1 MVVNSPMARTV
12 VVTQIPSPYQVELFN
27 AAFAAGIDLAV
38 VYVEPFDPAREWS
51 AQTIKHPHWYLSRS
65 SADCARAITST
76 ELCVFS
82 MYRRA
87 TVRTWINA
95 RHRSG
100 KAWCFWGERPGA
112 TQRGFAG
119 RTFRQFSLRP
129 LHRTK
134 VPIWGIGQFAID
146 GYAREFGRERLFI
159 NLPYFSNLTRFASA
173 RNQNRDG
180 RMRIL
185 YSGSLTERKGV
196 DLLAESF
203 LEVAKRHEHIHLDVL
218 GSGPLEQAMR
228 ETLRSVGARVT
239 FQGFKDWDALPNAYA
254 GADLLIAPSRYD
266 GWALVVPEGLG
277 SGMPVIAT
285 DQMGAAIDLIEDGRN
300 GWIVKAGSRD
310 ALTKQ
315 LDEAIQQPD
324 ERRWQMVQ
332 SAQASVASHQL
343 SDGVRRLGEAITAT
357 IAEFA

>member
-1 MVVNSPMARTV
+1 MARTV

-38 VYVEPFDPAREWS
+38 VYAEPFDPAREWS
-51 AQTIKHPHWYLSRS
+51 AQTIKHPHWYLTQS
-65 SADCARAITST
+65 SADCAQAVTNA

-82 MYRRA
+82 MYRQA
-87 TVRTWINA
+87 TVRAWLND

-119 RTFRQFSLRP
+119 RTFRQLSLRP
-129 LHRTK
+129 LYRTK

-146 GYAREFGRERLFI
+146 GYASEFGHDRLFV
-159 NLPYFSNLTRFASA
+159 NLPYFSDLNRFASA
-173 RNQNRDG
+173 RQQNRDG

-203 LEVAKRHEHIHLDVL
+203 VEVAKRHEHVHLNVL
-218 GSGPLEQAMR
+218 GSGPLEPMMR
-228 ETLRSVGARVT
+228 KTLKSIADRVT
-239 FQGFKDWDALPNAYA
+239 FQGFMDWDALPNSYA
-254 GADLLIAPSRYD
+254 KADLLVAPSRYD

-285 DQMGAAIDLIEDGRN
+285 DQMGAAIDLIEDGHN
-300 GWIVKAGSRD
+300 GWIVEAGSRD
-310 ALTKQ
+310 ALAKR

-324 ERRWQMVQ
+324 ARRWQMMQ
-332 SAQASVASHQL
+332 AAQASIASHQL
-343 SDGVRRLGEAITAT
+343 SDGVRRLRKAIADT
-357 IAEFA
+357 IAEFAP